1 MYLFLSEHWFL
12 YQVFINSV
20 FFCKLHY
27 KKKGLRRQSNSS
39 GWSITAAAFHVY
51 WQFKTAPVFL
61 FSTFPLSHKT
71 NTRSSKQKQLGIYFQ
86 DSHAQLFDVVI
97 RCSSYRSSPSSLS
110 TQVPLSLSLSLSL
123 ARARALVVSLYLS
136 IPNYSLVNLMLT
148 SLWWFWV
155 VFDLDSSLVLIFC

>member
-1 MYLFLSEHWFL
+1 MNPNLHSKFL
-12 YQVFINSV
+12 YQCQNLILYHKMIQFLVLPFYLINM
-20 FFCKLHY
+20 HY

-110 TQVPLSLSLSLSL
+110 TQVPLSLSLSL
-123 ARARALVVSLYLS
+123 ARARARCISLSLNPQLLS
-136 IPNYSLVNLMLT
+136 
-148 SLWWFWV
+148 
-155 VFDLDSSLVLIFC
+155 C